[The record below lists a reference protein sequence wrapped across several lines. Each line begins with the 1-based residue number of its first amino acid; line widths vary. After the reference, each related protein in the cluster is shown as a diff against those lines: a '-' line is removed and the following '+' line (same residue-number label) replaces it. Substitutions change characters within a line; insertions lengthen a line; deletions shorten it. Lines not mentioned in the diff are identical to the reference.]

1 MSIRRR
7 FHSPDLLV
15 TTTDK
20 EFSMKEFIE
29 WSDALSVGVKEI
41 DDQHK
46 RLIEMLNE
54 LNNAIHGGWGKE
66 ARKNVLD
73 KLIEYTREHF
83 ATEENIMSI
92 SGYPDIEAHKKQH
105 ENLIVMVKNYVK
117 KYEQDPNASN
127 YDLLFYAASYDLLFF
142 LRRWLTAHIIKSDK
156 ALGDYL
162 VKTGPKTEGAQKSW
176 FRRLFKL

>member
-1 MSIRRR
+1 
-7 FHSPDLLV
+7 
-15 TTTDK
+15 
-20 EFSMKEFIE
+20 MKEFIE
-29 WSDALSVGVKEI
+29 WSNALRVGVKEI

-54 LNNAIHGGWGKE
+54 LNDAIHGDWGRE
-66 ARKNVLD
+66 ARKD
-73 KLIEYTREHF
+73 IIDRLIEYTREHF
-83 ATEENIMSI
+83 ATEENVMSI
-92 SGYPDIEAHKKQH
+92 SGYPDIETHKKQH

-142 LRRWLTAHIIKSDK
+142 LRRWLIEHIIKNDK

-162 VKTGPKTEGAQKSW
+162 VKTGSKTGGEKKSW
-176 FRRLFKL
+176 FNRLFRV